1 MLKND
6 VLAAMDLGTN
16 SFHLVV
22 AKILGKERFKIL
34 TRDKEVVRLGSSSKD
49 MKYLTPDAID
59 RAIDAVRRFKKV
71 SDSFNARIRAVAT
84 SATREAVNKEEF
96 ISRVRK
102 ETGIEIEVISGYE
115 EARLI
120 YLGTLQALPIFNKR
134 IVMIDIGG
142 GSTEI
147 LIGEKGNIIHGNSV
161 KVGAVR
167 LTMNFFPDGKAKEK
181 AVEEARI
188 YIKGAINPVVRA
200 IKNEKI
206 DLAVGSSG
214 TISNIGFMI
223 YAGDKTNID
232 DEFNLNNYTY
242 NKEALDK
249 VIKKILKAE
258 TIEER
263 KKIPGLDEKRAD
275 IIVAGALIL
284 EQIFAELELPSIT
297 VSNFA
302 LREGIIL
309 DTINKELGN
318 EHLGHLSNVRRN
330 SILHLAELCNY
341 EKEHAEQVT
350 HIAMRIFDFLKLKFE
365 LDDRAKEY
373 LEAGSILHD
382 IGYHIGHTQ
391 HHKHSYYLIRNS
403 EMLGFTDNEIEIIAN
418 IARYH
423 RKSHPKSKHEGYNKL
438 STKDK
443 ELVKKL
449 SGILRVADGLDRG
462 HKSVVKNVDMSVNN
476 DILEMKLETTTPE
489 NPELEL
495 WGANRRKELFE
506 ESFEYKLEIGLKK

>member
-59 RAIDAVRRFKKV
+59 RAISAIRRFKKV

-84 SATREAVNKEEF
+84 SATREAVNKEEL

-120 YLGTLQALPIFNKR
+120 YLGTLQALPIFNKK
-134 IVMIDIGG
+134 ILMIDIGG

-147 LIGEKGNIIHGNSV
+147 LIGEKGNIINGNSV

-167 LTMNFFPDGKAKEK
+167 LTSNFFPDGKIREK
-181 AVEEARI
+181 AIEEARI
-188 YIKGAINPVVRA
+188 YIKGAINPIVRA

-206 DLAVGSSG
+206 DLVVGSSG
-214 TISNIGFMI
+214 TISNIGLMI
-223 YAGDKTNID
+223 YAGDKPSID

-249 VIKKILKAE
+249 IIKKILKAE
-258 TIEER
+258 TIEDR

-284 EQIFAELELPSIT
+284 EQIFNEFELPSIT
-297 VSNFA
+297 ISNFA

-309 DTINKELGN
+309 DTINQELGN
-318 EHLGHLSNVRRN
+318 EHLGHLSDVRYN

-350 HIAMRIFDFLKLKFE
+350 KIALRIFDFLKLKFE

-373 LEAGSILHD
+373 LQAGSLLHD

-403 EMLGFTDNEIEIIAN
+403 EMLGYTDNEIEIISN

-438 STKDK
+438 SAKDR

-476 DILEMKLETTTPE
+476 DVLEMKLETTTPE

-506 ESFEYKLEIGLKK
+506 ESFEYKLDICVKK

>member
-59 RAIDAVRRFKKV
+59 RAISAIRRFKIV
-71 SDSFNARIRAVAT
+71 SDSFNAQIRAVAT
-84 SATREAVNKEEF
+84 SATREAVNKEEL

-134 IVMIDIGG
+134 ILMIDIGG
-142 GSTEI
+142 GSTEL

-161 KVGAVR
+161 KIGAVR
-167 LTMNFFPDGKAKEK
+167 LTTNFFPDGKVKEK

-206 DLAVGSSG
+206 DLVVGSSG
-214 TISNIGFMI
+214 TISNIGLMI
-223 YAGDKTNID
+223 YAFDKLNID

-242 NKEALDK
+242 DKSSLDK
-249 VIKKILKAE
+249 IVKKILKAE
-258 TIEER
+258 TIEDR

-284 EQIFAELELPSIT
+284 EQIFNELELPSIT

-309 DTINKELGN
+309 DTINQEFGDD
-318 EHLGHLSNVRRN
+318 HLGHLSDVRYN
-330 SILHLAELCNY
+330 SVQHLADLCNY

-350 HIAMRIFDFLKLKFE
+350 KIALRIFDFLKLKFE

-373 LEAGSILHD
+373 LEAGSLLHD

-391 HHKHSYYLIRNS
+391 HHKHSYYLVRNS
-403 EMLGFTDNEIEIIAN
+403 ELLGFTDNEIEIIAN

-423 RKSHPKSKHEGYNKL
+423 RKSHPKSKHEAFNKL
-438 STKDK
+438 SSKDR

-462 HKSVVKNVDMSVNN
+462 HKSIVKNVDMSIKDGVLDMN
-476 DILEMKLETTTPE
+476 LETTTPE
-489 NPELEL
+489 YPELEI

-506 ESFEYKLEIGLKK
+506 ESFGYKLDIGVKK